1 MVKALAY
8 LCVCACATATTTY
21 STCSDGFYGNN
32 HIKTD
37 GTGGAVSSAEL
48 LNLCCAWFLIFC
60 FMACGK
66 TKKATCKRNRS
77 KKKYEYV
84 QKWSRRGKVTKF
96 LGYMLQQSLGVY
108 NMYIQYNVSKCVYV
122 CVAVWILAHSAATF
136 SHTYT
141 TAPLWDS
148 NCCGHH
154 IRCMCVSGDRR
165 WGRRQNGCCLCV
177 SLCSGSF

>member
-1 MVKALAY
+1 MCMC
-8 LCVCACATATTTY
+8 LCNSDDDLLHLQRWVLRQQPYKNWWHRWSCVVSWTAQFML
-21 STCSDGFYGNN
+21 CMIFNF
-32 HIKTD
+32 
-37 GTGGAVSSAEL
+37 L
-48 LNLCCAWFLIFC
+48 LHGLWQEQKSN
-60 FMACGK
+60 MQ
-66 TKKATCKRNRS
+66 KKQER
-77 KKKYEYV
+77 KKYEYV